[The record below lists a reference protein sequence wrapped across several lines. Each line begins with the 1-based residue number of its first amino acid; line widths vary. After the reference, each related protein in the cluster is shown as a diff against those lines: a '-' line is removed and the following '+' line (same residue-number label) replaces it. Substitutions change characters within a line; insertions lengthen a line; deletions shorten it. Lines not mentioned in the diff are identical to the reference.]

1 MCQSRIT
8 PRGYANTIREVFCLK
23 RTVFVTVISA
33 AVSAA
38 LVVRLALLIND
49 SRIAAVSAQRGT
61 YTLKSAGEYAGIYD
75 CNLEPLVNCS
85 EKYEA
90 VIIPNHISSI
100 RIQPYLTDMDRYYEG
115 IENDL
120 PFLCRVS
127 EKALEFNGENI
138 IFRSAVRNGRDQL
151 ATHIIGYTSD
161 GVGVCGIEKAYDDF
175 LRGNCSNNSVT
186 LHIDAVG
193 EVLNGL
199 GSQTEHSEE
208 LQCGVVT
215 TLDKNIQQI
224 CENAA
229 DENGLSMGA
238 IVVMDPRTGEIK
250 ASVSRPDFDPSNV
263 AAYMDD
269 PDSPFVNRALS
280 AYSVGS
286 IFKLVTAAAALEQG
300 ISPEYSYICTGSVNV
315 NGQIFNCHK
324 WGGHGEIDMETA
336 MVKSCNTYFIA
347 LSEYL
352 DKEDYIKTAQTLGF
366 GEEIPICGDI
376 ASASGTLQTVR
387 DIEVPAER
395 ANMSFGQG
403 KLTATPMQI
412 CRMTS
417 AIANGG
423 VMNQP
428 SLINGIRA
436 EDGTVEYSDVTA
448 GKRVLSYE
456 TVKKLKNFMYYTV
469 RADNSMSNPESTL
482 AAGKTSTAQTG
493 RFGEDGSEVL
503 NCWFTGYFPT
513 YNPRYAV
520 TVMSEG
526 GVSGNVTCGPI
537 FKQIADEV
545 TAYEKSAR
553 K

>member
-1 MCQSRIT
+1 M
-8 PRGYANTIREVFCLK
+8 K
-23 RTVFVTVISA
+23 RTIFVTIISA
-33 AVSAA
+33 AAA
-38 LVVRLALLIND
+38 AVLIGRLAVLIND
-49 SRIAAVSAQRGT
+49 SDIAAVSAQRGT
-61 YTLKSAGEYAGIYD
+61 YTLKSTGEYAGIYD

-100 RIQPYLTDMDRYYEG
+100 RIQPYLIDMDRYYNG

-138 IFRSAVRNGRDQL
+138 IFRSAVRNGSDQL

-161 GVGVCGIEKAYDDF
+161 GIGVCGIEKAYDDF
-175 LRGNCSNNSVT
+175 LRENCSNNSVT

-208 LQCGVVT
+208 LQCGVIT

-412 CRMTS
+412 CRMTA

-428 SLINGIRA
+428 SLIKGIRA
-436 EDGTVEYSDVTA
+436 EDGTVEYSGVTA

-545 TAYEKSAR
+545 TAYEKSVR